1 MLKRNFMNR
10 TSKSPDDSI
19 AETVLDLIMST
30 PRSSQ
35 AASDHPTSAVLQ
47 LAKRSRAKA
56 AAVAGT
62 LALPVGPLGW
72 LTILPEL
79 VMVWRIQAQMVADI
93 AALHGAPPPT
103 REQMLV
109 CLFRHSA
116 GQAVQDLVARVGD
129 RWVVLEA
136 SSAVLKR
143 AAKAVGVRLSQ
154 RAAVR
159 GASRWVPLMGAL
171 GVGTYV
177 WQDTRKVAETAERL
191 FGGEIIEMPQA

>member
-1 MLKRNFMNR
+1 MNR
-10 TSKSPDDSI
+10 TFKSADDSI
-19 AETVLDLIMST
+19 ADTVLDLIMSVPHSNHT
-30 PRSSQ
+30 
-35 AASDHPTSAVLQ
+35 ASNQPASATQQV
-47 LAKRSRAKA
+47 ARRARTKA

-62 LALPVGPLGW
+62 LALPVGPMGW

-79 VMVWRIQAQMVADI
+79 LMVWRIQAQMVADI
-93 AALHGAPPPT
+93 AAVHGAPPPS
-103 REQMLV
+103 REQLLV

-136 SSAVLKR
+136 SSAVLRR
-143 AAKAVGVRLSQ
+143 AAKSIGVRLSQ

-159 GASRWVPLMGAL
+159 GASRWLPVMGAI

-177 WQDTRKVAETAERL
+177 WQDTRKVAETAARL
-191 FGGEIIEMPQA
+191 FGGEIIEMPQT